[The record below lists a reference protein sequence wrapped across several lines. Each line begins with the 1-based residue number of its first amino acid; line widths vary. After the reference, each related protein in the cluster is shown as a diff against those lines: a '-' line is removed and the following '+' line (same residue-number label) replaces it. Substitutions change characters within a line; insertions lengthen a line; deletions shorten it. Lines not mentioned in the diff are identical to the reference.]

1 MLIRTAVFRVLL
13 VLISAMFIAE
23 VTSSSSPGDDSS
35 NNSTSSNSYSYSNS
49 TLLDEISEEHL
60 SDERFYWLAKD
71 VSKLESELSTDNGPF
86 TIFLPSAK
94 ALHDLEDSF
103 PRNCLY
109 MYYDNY
115 NGDYYDDVFVLTDR
129 ITSILLYHI
138 IQGEAILPSK
148 LVDGQMISTM
158 NGENVTIGVN
168 GTGIISIDGVDV
180 KSAMPFPTA
189 GGNILYH
196 LDTALLPLSIA
207 DQKSEIIAACD
218 VPYKTKKCQGVRDRF
233 DYFIGTQQCAS
244 CGGYFQETEDYCS
257 RSGSKNCV
265 PECLWFNDY
274 CTEECCWDTHDQQ
287 PELTTPFGDYYD
299 RGFWTVAPCDSGVT
313 IKAGWHE
320 TKKSGTFHISRTK
333 DCDIR
338 KFARPNSVTP
348 VWHVDCTDLYYDK
361 KYFRECGPI
370 DMTVAIWMEDSDGK
384 FVGYYLDPLVEDN
397 IYADN
402 DNCILVESI
411 RILLAWLIPSIV
423 LTLICC
429 CYFCCWRRKKDPD
442 DSSSLAANREDSN
455 ETDAN
460 HNAVNHANLDN
471 KREVDEP
478 ETLSAEAIPPSS

>member
-1 MLIRTAVFRVLL
+1 MLIRTAVLRVLF
-13 VLISAMFIAE
+13 VLISAMFITE
-23 VTSSSSPGDDSS
+23 VTSSSFPGDDSS
-35 NNSTSSNSYSYSNS
+35 NNSTSISSYGYSNS

-115 NGDYYDDVFVLTDR
+115 NGDHYDDVFVLTDR

-148 LVDGQMISTM
+148 LVDGQMISSM

-218 VPYKTKKCQGVRDRF
+218 VPYETKLCQGVQDRF
-233 DYFIGTQQCAS
+233 DYFAGTQQCAS
-244 CGGYFQETEDYCS
+244 CGGYFQESEDYCS
-257 RSGSKNCV
+257 RSNSESCV
-265 PECLWFNDY
+265 PECQWFNDY

-287 PELTTPFGDYYD
+287 PELAIPFDNYEYG
-299 RGFWTVAPCDSGVT
+299 GIWTVAPCDSGVT

-320 TKKSGTFHISRTK
+320 TRKSGTFQISRTK

-338 KFARPNSVTP
+338 KLS
-348 VWHVDCTDLYYDK
+348 
-361 KYFRECGPI
+361 
-370 DMTVAIWMEDSDGK
+370 
-384 FVGYYLDPLVEDN
+384 
-397 IYADN
+397 
-402 DNCILVESI
+402 
-411 RILLAWLIPSIV
+411 LIHI
-423 LTLICC
+423 
-429 CYFCCWRRKKDPD
+429 
-442 DSSSLAANREDSN
+442 
-455 ETDAN
+455 
-460 HNAVNHANLDN
+460 
-471 KREVDEP
+471 
-478 ETLSAEAIPPSS
+478 